1 MSWSL
6 SASGHLATPDDE
18 QTLAVQLG
26 TALAQL
32 GPAVTYATFTSTAFN
47 GDPRD
52 VAAAAPASAGTAGD
66 TPADQAPPAA
76 AEPDGGS

>member
-52 VAAAAPASAGTAGD
+52 VAAAPAFTGTAGD